1 MKKMKYFENNQNV
14 TQKHKVNKCY
24 QKNATDRLMVVFPQ
38 TLICKKSKKKKKKTV
53 SAKCNKARHKK
64 TRPAHT

>member
-1 MKKMKYFENNQNV
+1 MKYFENNQNV

-38 TLICKKSKKKKKKTV
+38 TLICKKSKKKKNSICKV
-53 SAKCNKARHKK
+53 QQSKA
-64 TRPAHT
+64 